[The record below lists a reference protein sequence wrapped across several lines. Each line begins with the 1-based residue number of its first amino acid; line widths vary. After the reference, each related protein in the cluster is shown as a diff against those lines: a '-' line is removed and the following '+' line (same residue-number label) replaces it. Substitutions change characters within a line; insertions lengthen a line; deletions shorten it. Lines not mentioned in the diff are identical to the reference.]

1 MDVVLFSMPAMNFC
15 QDYRKRRPRNLNLK
29 TSKFTSQSKMT
40 ICRIYVVDPW
50 PNQGAKMFSKKCIL
64 DFPAPD

>member
-29 TSKFTSQSKMT
+29 TSWFAPQSKMT
-40 ICRIYVVDPW
+40 ICRICFVDPW
-50 PNQGAKMFSKKCIL
+50 PN
-64 DFPAPD
+64 